1 MLPLLI
7 FEVCLLI
14 RITGWSKLFCNQHT
28 CNRSLMITSLS
39 VRSVKCCC
47 LISQSS
53 CWFQTVKKAVLDDL
67 HEKGSS
73 QGLNSLEQVGLLSF
87 VLFAA
92 PVLGINISYQII
104 FSLVLSP
111 ASHNHGR
118 SYRFGMG
125 RVVGCSPPACISPH
139 MTLHLC
145 KLCRPVSFPFCDGTQ

>member
-14 RITGWSKLFCNQHT
+14 RITEWSKLFCNQPSY
-28 CNRSLMITSLS
+28 NWSLLMKSLS

-111 ASHNHGR
+111 ASHNHWR
-118 SYRFGMG
+118 S
-125 RVVGCSPPACISPH
+125 
-139 MTLHLC
+139 
-145 KLCRPVSFPFCDGTQ
+145 